1 MHVHILLRA
10 YDTRNISKLSQAI
23 GGGIQFPS
31 VSILRVLTPLI
42 LINFMMMEY
51 VNQKAIR
58 KLKNKKI
65 EDHRKALADDARR
78 LKNLEAILEMCLKGP
93 D

>member
-1 MHVHILLRA
+1 
-10 YDTRNISKLSQAI
+10 
-23 GGGIQFPS
+23 
-31 VSILRVLTPLI
+31 
-42 LINFMMMEY
+42 MMMEY